1 MSTSSVIVIDKLTK
15 YYGRTK
21 GIENLSLSL
30 TQGEILGFLGPN
42 GAGKTT
48 TIRLLLGLLKPTAGS
63 VSIFGKNVTSNS
75 IDIRRRCGYL
85 PGNFTAYEY
94 LSGEAFLRLSARLR
108 MIVPIWQTELLERFK
123 LTPENLARRIKHL
136 SHGTRQKLGIVQAFF
151 HQPELLILD
160 EPTLGLDPLMQDEFY
175 ALLKDFQQRGSSV
188 LLSSHNLAEVE
199 KVCQRVAIIRNGEL
213 IALEKIADLKNKCFR
228 HLKVVLERPVP
239 ALHLPEAQLIR
250 QQDLHYEFLVRGATS
265 ILLQQLAQLPIQD
278 FTFPEPNL
286 DDVFMTY
293 YRENT
298 DD

>member
-1 MSTSSVIVIDKLTK
+1 MSTSPVIIIDKLTK
-15 YYGRTK
+15 YYGRTR

-30 TQGEILGFLGPN
+30 TQGEVLGFLGPN

-48 TIRLLLGLLKPTAGS
+48 TIRLLLGLLKPSAGS
-63 VSIFGKNVTSNS
+63 VSIFGEKVTANS

-108 MIVPIWQTELLERFK
+108 AVMPSWQPELLRRFK
-123 LTPENLARRIKHL
+123 LTPENLTRRIKHL

-175 ALLKDFQQRGSSV
+175 ALLKDFQQQGISV

-213 IALEKIADLKNKCFR
+213 IALEKITDLKNKCFR
-228 HLKVVLERPVP
+228 HLKMVLERPVSE
-239 ALHLPEAQLIR
+239 LDLPDAQLIR
-250 QQDLHYEFLVRGATS
+250 QQDLHYEFLVRGAT
-265 ILLQQLAQLPIQD
+265 LTFLQKLAQLPIRD
-278 FTFPEPNL
+278 FAFPEPNL

-298 DD
+298 ND